1 MVMKVF
7 GLRFLFLV
15 LLHFP
20 KIQSIADVIR
30 KRFGGEI
37 LKDIRKFERLDYQVK
52 QCQLD
57 IEFLYTCH
65 KYNIIP
71 NFLRFHVTNK
81 TLKDSLAYSTCQQ
94 LLLSEK
100 NRCKKRSLCQLMFE
114 YDVIK
119 QELQYQLSPIHFM
132 HVSSLFLASDDKVIS
147 KNEKTYGRELQK
159 LIPNIHKTSVIDNV
173 SYIYNFSDCYFTDS
187 DELLLMKGPK
197 RIENSRFLLLFELLF
212 RDVKYNRES
221 SVFLASIKALLQ
233 DAAFTLAR
241 CSF

>member
-1 MVMKVF
+1 
-7 GLRFLFLV
+7 
-15 LLHFP
+15 
-20 KIQSIADVIR
+20 
-30 KRFGGEI
+30 
-37 LKDIRKFERLDYQVK
+37 
-52 QCQLD
+52 
-57 IEFLYTCH
+57 
-65 KYNIIP
+65 
-71 NFLRFHVTNK
+71 
-81 TLKDSLAYSTCQQ
+81 
-94 LLLSEK
+94 
-100 NRCKKRSLCQLMFE
+100 MFE

-132 HVSSLFLASDDKVIS
+132 HVSSLFLASDDKVIR
-147 KNEKTYGRELQK
+147 KNEKSYGRELQK
-159 LIPNIHKTSVIDNV
+159 LIPNIHKTSIIDNV

-212 RDVKYNRES
+212 VKYNRES

>member
-1 MVMKVF
+1 MVIKVF

-20 KIQSIADVIR
+20 KIQFIADVIR

-37 LKDIRKFERLDYQVK
+37 LKDVRKFERLDYQVK

-57 IEFLYTCH
+57 VEFLYTCH

-100 NRCKKRSLCQLMFE
+100 NRCKKRKT
-114 YDVIK
+114 VIK

-132 HVSSLFLASDDKVIS
+132 HVSSLVLASDDKAIR
-147 KNEKTYGRELQK
+147 KNEKTYRRGRVL
-159 LIPNIHKTSVIDNV
+159 N
-173 SYIYNFSDCYFTDS
+173 
-187 DELLLMKGPK
+187 
-197 RIENSRFLLLFELLF
+197 
-212 RDVKYNRES
+212 
-221 SVFLASIKALLQ
+221 
-233 DAAFTLAR
+233 
-241 CSF
+241 